1 MIVYYSERGD
11 CERVKRKLQ
20 RMCCWLYPFVLMDE
34 IKERTGNFSMDVAQ
48 IG

>member
-1 MIVYYSERGD
+1 MVVYYSERGD

-20 RMCCWLYPFVLMDE
+20 RMCYRFYPFILLDK
-34 IKERTGNFSMDVAQ
+34 IKERITNFSMDVAQ